1 MSLLSCAA
9 ARSNLC
15 MLQALELKE
24 TDRMKHFCLKCG
36 LRKHGPCG
44 VEYSVMLANE
54 AAHKDVLNIIA
65 PEDKDKKRKNPTPAQ
80 PGGS

>member
-65 PEDKDKKRKNPTPAQ
+65 PEDKDHKYVGYVKCKY
-80 PGGS
+80 